1 MSRTTTPLMILADQ
15 DGKPIKGVTKSTSMA
30 EAQEKAERLGPGT
43 YKVIRPNATIKVCK
57 AKK

>member
-1 MSRTTTPLMILADQ
+1 MSRITTPLMILADQ
-15 DGKPIKGVTKSTSMA
+15 DGKPIKGVAKSTSVA

-57 AKK
+57 PKK